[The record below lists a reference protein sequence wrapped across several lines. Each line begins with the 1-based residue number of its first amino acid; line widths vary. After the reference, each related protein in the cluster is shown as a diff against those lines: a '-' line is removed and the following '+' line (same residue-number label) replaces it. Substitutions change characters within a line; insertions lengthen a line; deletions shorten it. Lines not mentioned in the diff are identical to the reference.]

1 MLGGARVRP
10 GGQGAPGHGGDCHA
24 IVNASTEAVFVT
36 DRDGVILDI
45 NDTVP
50 KMFGCTREQVLSV
63 TMKRFSIDEPP
74 YTRDQAFLV
83 LSTALESGVAH
94 TDWRARR
101 WDGELFWV
109 EASLSRVVMG
119 DDDRVAIFVRDI
131 SERKRI
137 EEELR
142 VAKETAETA
151 TRTKSEF
158 LANMSHEIRTPLN
171 AIVGMTKL
179 TLDTPLS
186 EEQSENLSIVR
197 EAADALL
204 NLVNDILDFS
214 KGEAKR
220 IELENIAFDLRST
233 VDHALDTIAIRAHEK
248 GLELV
253 SLVDAE
259 VPSRLIGD
267 PGRLR
272 QVLVNLLSNA
282 VKFTDKGETSLEVR
296 VEEERDDLVVL
307 RFVVSDTGIG
317 IQAEHLDRIFEAF
330 AQADGSIT
338 RRYGGTGL
346 GLAICKQIADLMGG
360 SIGVESRMG
369 AGSSFVLTVPFRL
382 QAGAADP
389 LPPPPANLRGMRVLV
404 ADDTP
409 SNRFVLARMLKQWGC
424 RAEAVPDGA
433 ATLVALEKA
442 RQDGDPYSVV
452 LLDML
457 MDGMDGEET
466 ARRVKTDPGI
476 AKTPILVLTSLGR
489 RGDARRLQDIG
500 VAGYLLKPVKQ
511 AQLLDAVCQA
521 VSPNVEGAE
530 ARPLIT
536 RHTLKERLFDGLHV
550 LLVEDKVFNQKVATK
565 FLQRRGLRVT
575 VADNGKVAVET
586 LRTLRVDLV
595 LMDVQMPVMDGLEA
609 SREIRREEAGAGGGR
624 RVPIVATTA
633 HAMDGDRERCLAAGM
648 DDYVTKPIQEDELF
662 GVLGRWLPLP
672 EPKPVPMVREPAS
685 AVEAELELVKARFG
699 DDPAFLAEI
708 ANLFLEDTPR
718 ELAELDEAVR
728 MTDSE
733 RAMVL
738 AHGLKGTAR
747 TFGVEGLASLF
758 QAIEG
763 MMRGRQFQE
772 AREALARARALFA
785 LVERGLRKTLG

>member
-1 MLGGARVRP
+1 MLGSLRGRLDGPGSP
-10 GGQGAPGHGGDCHA
+10 GGEEDCRA

-36 DRDGVILDI
+36 DRTGAILDV
-45 NDTVP
+45 NDAVLR
-50 KMFGCTREQVLSV
+50 MFGCTREQVLSS
-63 TMKRFSIDEPP
+63 TMKRFSIDEPSQ
-74 YTRDQAFLV
+74 THELALGV
-83 LSTALESGVAH
+83 LSVALDEGIAR
-94 TDWRARR
+94 TDWRVRR
-101 WDGELFWV
+101 WEGEAFWV
-109 EASLSRVVMG
+109 EATLSRVRVG
-119 DDDRVAIFVRDI
+119 DEERIAIFLRDI

-142 VAKETAETA
+142 VARDAAETA

-179 TLDTPLS
+179 TLDTAVTD
-186 EEQSENLSIVR
+186 EQRENLCIVR

-259 VPSRLIGD
+259 VPSRVLGD

-282 VKFTDKGETSLEVR
+282 VKFTDKGEASLEVR
-296 VEEERDDLVVL
+296 VDEERDDLVVL

-317 IQAEHLDRIFEAF
+317 IAAENLDRIFEAF

-346 GLAICKQIADLMGG
+346 GLAICKQIVDLMGG
-360 SIGVESRMG
+360 SIGVESRVG
-369 AGSSFVLTVPFRL
+369 RGSAFVVAVPFRRL
-382 QAGAADP
+382 AAAVE
-389 LPPPPANLRGMRVLV
+389 PPPAPPPNLRGMRVLV

-424 RAEAVPDGA
+424 RTEAVPDGA
-433 ATLVALEKA
+433 ATLEAMERA
-442 RQDGDPYSVV
+442 RQEGDPYSVV

-457 MDGMDGEET
+457 MEGMDGEET
-466 ARRVKTDPGI
+466 ARRVKDDPGL

-511 AQLLDAVCQA
+511 TQLLDAVCQA
-521 VSPNVEGAE
+521 VSPNPEGAE

-586 LRTLRVDLV
+586 LHDQRVDLV

-609 SREIRREEAGAGGGR
+609 TREIRKVEAAAGGGR

-648 DDYVTKPIQEDELF
+648 DDYVTKPILEDELF

-672 EPKPVPMVREPAS
+672 EPKPVPMVREPAN
-685 AVEAELELVKARFG
+685 AVEAELEVVKARFG
-699 DDPAFLAEI
+699 DDPAFLTEI
-708 ANLFLEDTPR
+708 AELFLEDTPKD
-718 ELAELDEAVR
+718 LVALDEAVR
-728 MTDSE
+728 GKDAE
-733 RAMVL
+733 KAVLL

-758 QAIEG
+758 QAIET

-772 AREALARARALFA
+772 AREALARARALFE
-785 LVERGLRKTLG
+785 LVERALRKSLG